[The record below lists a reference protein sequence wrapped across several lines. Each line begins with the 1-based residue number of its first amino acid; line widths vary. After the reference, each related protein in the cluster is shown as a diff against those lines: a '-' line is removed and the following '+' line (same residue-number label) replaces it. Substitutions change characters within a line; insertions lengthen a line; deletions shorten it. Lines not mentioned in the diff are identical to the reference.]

1 MVEIDIWR
9 PIMQRYHDTTWP
21 LERLSAFLYG
31 GISNGVFE
39 GPPMVAT
46 RLRVSMVRWLEESG
60 FMQKKCW
67 RQNGTPKYGDV
78 TGSIARDH
86 G

>member
-1 MVEIDIWR
+1 MI
-9 PIMQRYHDTTWP
+9 QRRHWSD
-21 LERLSAFLYG
+21 LARSCIVVSRMGCIALVRSERRVRG
-31 GISNGVFE
+31 C
-39 GPPMVAT
+39 PPMVAT

-78 TGSIARDH
+78 TGSIQANQ
-86 G
+86 